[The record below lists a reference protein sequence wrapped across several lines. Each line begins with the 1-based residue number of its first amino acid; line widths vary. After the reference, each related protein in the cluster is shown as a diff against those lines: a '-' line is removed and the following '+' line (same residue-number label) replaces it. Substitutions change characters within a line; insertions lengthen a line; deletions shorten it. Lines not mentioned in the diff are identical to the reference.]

1 MKRTDFSTSSAC
13 NLCGSSGPHRIV
25 LRKDNDPRR
34 SGAVTLYRC
43 HACGG
48 VSLSSIPE
56 SFDDELYSYYEDHL
70 KRPPSSLYPELTN
83 SRYVALLERWKHI
96 VTGRR
101 LLDVGCGTGGFIKAA
116 VENGWEAR
124 GIDLAESAIKI
135 GCSHRLP
142 VSRCDFFS
150 DDFELDSYDI
160 ITMFEFIEHV
170 PNPGKFLQ
178 RAKELLKPG
187 GLLYV
192 TTPNFNSIDRFVMGS
207 AWDVIH
213 HEHLSYFTPG
223 TLAQLVSKTTE
234 FEILETHAK
243 NISTA
248 TLKAFMHRRRSE
260 VATADVPESDQF
272 RQQIEDSAL
281 LRRLKYAA
289 NIMLDATRLGS
300 AMTMMLRKRASTEVG
315 GDRKQ

>member
-1 MKRTDFSTSSAC
+1 MKRMDLATSSSC

-25 LRKDNDPRR
+25 LHKDDDPRR
-34 SGAVTLYRC
+34 NEVITLYRC
-43 HACGG
+43 PACHG
-48 VSLSSIPE
+48 VFLNSIPE
-56 SFDDELYSYYEDHL
+56 SFDDELYSYYVRHQT
-70 KRPPSSLYPELTN
+70 RPSNSLYPALTN
-83 SRYVALLERWKHI
+83 SRYLALLERWEHL
-96 VTGRR
+96 VPGRH
-101 LLDVGCGTGGFIKAA
+101 LLDVGCGIGAFVKAA
-116 VENGWEAR
+116 VANGWAAK
-124 GIDLAESAIKI
+124 GIDLAEAAIDI
-135 GCSHRLP
+135 GCSHGLP
-142 VSRCDFFS
+142 ISQNDFFS
-150 DDFELDSYDI
+150 DAFELGSQDM

-178 RAKELLKPG
+178 RAEEILKPG

-192 TTPNFNSIDRFVMGS
+192 TTPNFNSIDRLVMGS

-213 HEHLSYFTPG
+213 HEHLSYFTPS
-223 TLAQLVSKTTE
+223 TLAQLVSKTTD

-260 VATADVPESDQF
+260 GAKADAPESDQL

-281 LRRLKYAA
+281 LRRLKYAV
-289 NIMLDATRLGS
+289 NIMLDASRLGS